1 MLRLFAILIS
11 ITTMIPW
18 NAIAQNTSV
27 PPNDSD
33 KASYYNDIAAN
44 SENIDSAI
52 YFANLSLNYCNETD
66 YTLIASNYFCISKSY
81 YMQNKSSDAL
91 NYCLMALNLNKKIGN
106 KSETARNYILA
117 AKCYHDI
124 SVKDSTFYY
133 FDMALSIYTELHDTA
148 NIAYTYQ
155 SIGSVNV
162 DLGFPKNARKYYLYA
177 LEIDSLSGNY
187 LDMAFDYQNI
197 AFAETETGDKHNA
210 LEYLNKSVKIFDT
223 ATTSDP
229 YYIYIKY
236 ATYLGLTAT
245 YINFAQET
253 GDKKY
258 ADSCIHY
265 IKKIGNYFIYNG
277 VYSSEIFKAIY
288 FSRYLSFC
296 NRHEEALKTLLD
308 CKPLLELGEGIMML
322 TQYYGQLS
330 EEYAHLGN
338 YKEAYENFKKMHEYR
353 ISSANDST
361 MNVIADFKAEQ
372 ESKIQQAENS
382 RLEAEKTQLQTII
395 TSLVVGLI
403 LAVLLVLVI
412 IMALKIKHR
421 SNQQLSDVNKK
432 LYRSI
437 AYAQR
442 IQKAAITAQKEINR
456 LFPENFVFYRPR
468 DILSGD
474 FYHVTQCGRYHVL
487 VTADCTGHGIPGAC
501 LSMLGISAL
510 KEFCVTENDAENPGT
525 ILDRMREFVK
535 STLTSGN
542 QSAIGEGMDM
552 TICCFDFEAME
563 MRYATANQT
572 AYLIRRGEVHK
583 LRGDSM
589 PVGFYVVE
597 KEHFTTFIQPLEK
610 GDMVYT
616 FSDGIQ
622 DQPGG
627 ELPNTS
633 NHKISNII
641 GRKFSSKSLVNFLK
655 TNYYRTPETQC
666 RLLEKA
672 IDDWR
677 HGRPLIDDM
686 TMIGIRV

>member
-1 MLRLFAILIS
+1 
-11 ITTMIPW
+11 MIPW
-18 NAIAQNTSV
+18 NVSAQNPPV
-27 PPNDSD
+27 PPNDSN
-33 KASYYNDIAAN
+33 KASYYNNIATN
-44 SENIDSAI
+44 SENIDSVI
-52 YFANLSLNYCNETD
+52 HFATLSLKYCNQTD
-66 YTLIASNYFCISKSY
+66 YPLIASNYFCISKSY
-81 YMQNKSSDAL
+81 YMQNKSTEAL
-91 NYCLMALNLNKKIGN
+91 TYCLMALDINKKTDN
-106 KSETARNYILA
+106 QSELARNYILA
-117 AKCYHDI
+117 AKCYNDI
-124 SVKDSTFYY
+124 SIKDSIFYY
-133 FDMALSIYTELHDTA
+133 FDKALDIYTELHDTA

-162 DLGFPKNARKYYLYA
+162 DLGFPKTARKYYLYA
-177 LEIDSLSGNY
+177 LKIDSLSGNY

-197 AFAETETGDKHNA
+197 AFAETETGAKKNA
-210 LEYLNKSVKIFDT
+210 LEYLRKSVQIFDT

-253 GDKKY
+253 GEKKY
-258 ADSCIHY
+258 ADSSYHY
-265 IKKIGNYFIYNG
+265 IQKIGNYFISNG

-288 FSRYLSFC
+288 YARYLSFC
-296 NRHEEALKTLLD
+296 NQHKAALQTLID
-308 CKPLLELGEGIMML
+308 CKPLLELGEGITML

-330 EEYAHLGN
+330 EEYAYLGK
-338 YKEAYENFKKMHEYR
+338 YKEAYDNFKIMHEYR

-372 ESKIQQAENS
+372 ESKIQQAENN
-382 RLEAEKTQLQTII
+382 RLEAEKTKLQTII

-403 LAVLLVLVI
+403 LAVLLVFVI
-412 IMALKIKHR
+412 ITALKTKHK

-437 AYAQR
+437 TYAQR
-442 IQKAAITAQKEINR
+442 IQKAVITAQKEINR

-510 KEFCVTENDAENPGT
+510 KEFCVTEKDAENPGT
-525 ILDRMREFVK
+525 ILDRMRDFVK

-552 TICCFDFEAME
+552 TICSFDFEAME

-597 KEHFTTFIQPLEK
+597 IEHFTTFIQPLEK

-627 ELPNTS
+627 EIINTS
-633 NHKISNII
+633 NHKIANII
-641 GRKFSSKSLVNFLK
+641 GRKFSSKGLVNFLK
-655 TNYYRTPETQC
+655 ENYYRSTETQY
-666 RLLEKA
+666 RLLEKT

-677 HGRPLIDDM
+677 NGRPLIDDM